1 MKDAVFLRCP
11 FFCLSCGRCWQVVG
25 AVQAVLL
32 RPASRACHGLMAALF
47 SSCKSLSGFRPGSPA
62 ASFGR
67 CIDDLENYCMFFR
80 LTLVTWP
87 LSKMRLT
94 LVKTGKKQPFLRHLL
109 MSAKGRIMRLSYV
122 SFRFDALLTRFT
134 RSYTLLTRCFFFVIN
149 NLHVYT
155 KKTWFDI

>member
-1 MKDAVFLRCP
+1 MKLHNRIKHEGCRIFAVSFFLPVLRSVLTGC
-11 FFCLSCGRCWQVVG
+11 R

-80 LTLVTWP
+80 LTLVT
-87 LSKMRLT
+87 
-94 LVKTGKKQPFLRHLL
+94 
-109 MSAKGRIMRLSYV
+109 
-122 SFRFDALLTRFT
+122 
-134 RSYTLLTRCFFFVIN
+134 
-149 NLHVYT
+149 
-155 KKTWFDI
+155 